1 MGSSTILQELFSG
14 RKKRLVN
21 GISEVLF
28 ICVGVL
34 SAGLGLKG
42 FLLPSSFIDGGVTG
56 ISLLIHEIT
65 GMPFSILLFGI
76 NFPFIIIAYK
86 QEGKGFALRTFI
98 AITLLTFAVAVI
110 PYPVI
115 TEDKLLTAV
124 FGGFF
129 LGAGI
134 GMAMRGGSVIDGT
147 EVLALFT
154 SRKSGLTVG
163 DFIMAFNV
171 VIFAVA
177 AFVLDL
183 EAALYSMLTYLSAS
197 KTVDFI
203 VQGIDEYTGVTIVSS
218 KSEELRKSIIE
229 VMGRGVTIYK
239 GKRGFG
245 RHGDKD
251 HDIDVIFTVIT
262 RLEVSKLKSEVE
274 RIDNQAFVV
283 MHSINETKGGM
294 IKKLPLH

>member
-1 MGSSTILQELFSG
+1 MKSTNKPLAT
-14 RKKRLVN
+14 RL
-21 GISEVLF
+21 SEVLY

-42 FLLPSSFIDGGVTG
+42 FLLPSHFIDGGVTG
-56 ISLLIHEIT
+56 ISLLVNKVT
-65 GMPFSILLFGI
+65 GISFPILLFLI

-86 QEGKGFALRTFI
+86 QQGRIFAFRTGV
-98 AITLLTFAVAVI
+98 AILLLTLCVAII

-134 GMAMRGGSVIDGT
+134 GLAMRGGSVIDGT

-171 VIFAVA
+171 VIFTVA

-183 EAALYSMLTYLSAS
+183 EAALYSMLTYMSAS
-197 KTVDFI
+197 KTVDFL

-218 KSEELRKSIIE
+218 KSEELRRSIIE

-239 GKRGFG
+239 GKRGYG

-274 RIDNQAFVV
+274 KIDNEAFVV

-294 IKKLPLH
+294 IKKLPLQH